1 MIKNIVI
8 RNFKSIKRKHF
19 GLKNL
24 NVLLGL
30 NGQGKSSFIQ
40 SLLTLRQSDRLQ
52 EGELKLGGK
61 DMPVNIGSIQDAL
74 YQYTDD
80 ENLSI
85 SIQFD
90 DSDYYEM
97 EFEYQPE
104 TDVLKQTRESL
115 RNVSIL
121 TGNIKQPLFTNNFQ
135 YLNAQRFEP
144 QSINPGSYSTVMEA
158 NDLGKYGQ
166 YTAHYLELRGSENIC
181 FDNLV
186 HKDSVFVDVV
196 TGEQLINRTLI
207 NQVNLWL
214 GEISPGVTVKTS
226 KVTSDVILLEY
237 AFKQPNL
244 GSTNRF
250 KPENTGFGI
259 SYALHIITAILASRP
274 GELIIIENP
283 ESHIHP
289 RGQAEM
295 GKLIALAAQNDIQI
309 IVETHS
315 DHIINGIRVVVK
327 EQPELANRTK
337 LFYFEKVIA
346 ETEQYSRI
354 TDIEIDRN
362 GTLSS
367 YPQHLL
373 SEWSN
378 QLSKLI

>member
-1 MIKNIVI
+1 M
-8 RNFKSIKRKHF
+8 
-19 GLKNL
+19 
-24 NVLLGL
+24 
-30 NGQGKSSFIQ
+30 
-40 SLLTLRQSDRLQ
+40 
-52 EGELKLGGK
+52 
-61 DMPVNIGSIQDAL
+61 
-74 YQYTDD
+74 
-80 ENLSI
+80 
-85 SIQFD
+85 
-90 DSDYYEM
+90 
-97 EFEYQPE
+97 
-104 TDVLKQTRESL
+104 
-115 RNVSIL
+115 
-121 TGNIKQPLFTNNFQ
+121 KQPLFSNNFQ

-166 YTAHYLELRGSENIC
+166 YTAHYLELRGGENIH
-181 FDNLV
+181 FDNLI
-186 HKDSVFVDVV
+186 HKDSITVDAV
-196 TGEQLINRTLI
+196 TGERLINRTLI

-237 AFKQPNL
+237 AFKQPKL

-259 SYALHIITAILASRP
+259 SYALHVITAILASRP
-274 GELIIIENP
+274 GELMIIENP

-295 GKLIALAAQNDIQI
+295 GKLIALAAQNNIQI

-315 DHIINGIRVVVK
+315 DHIINGIRVAVK

-337 LFYFEKVIA
+337 LFYFEKVVA

-367 YPQHLL
+367 YPPYLL